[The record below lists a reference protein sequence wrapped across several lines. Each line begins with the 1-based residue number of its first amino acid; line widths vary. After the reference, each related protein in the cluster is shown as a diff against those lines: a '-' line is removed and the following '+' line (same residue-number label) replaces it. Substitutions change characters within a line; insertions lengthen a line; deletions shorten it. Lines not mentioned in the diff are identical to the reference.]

1 MKKQKPNFANVSSS
15 DQIFLS
21 PGIVSVMM
29 WASLAFNF
37 SEVNAQENKVNVL
50 PQVEVFDRE
59 IDFKK
64 ISLIQ

>member
-1 MKKQKPNFANVSSS
+1 
-15 DQIFLS
+15 
-21 PGIVSVMM
+21 MM

-59 IDFKK
+59 IDFG
-64 ISLIQ
+64 